1 MADVYADLLCLK
13 EVYEDLKQQRHSLE
27 ELQWNLGETADSV
40 CGSASMEQ
48 LGHQLRIEAEELA
61 GYARLYRQLE
71 EILDR
76 SMRLYQETEQRVLD
90 EYEEAFVYINRADL
104 RAALN
109 RLYTADPDIAGLFEE

>member
-13 EVYEDLKQQRHSLE
+13 EVYEDLKQQRHSVE

-40 CGSASMEQ
+40 CGSASMNQ
-48 LGHQLRIEAEELA
+48 LGHQLWNEAEELS

-71 EILDR
+71 EILDK
-76 SMRLYQETEQRVLD
+76 SMRIYQETEQRILD
-90 EYEEAFVYINRADL
+90 EYEEAFVYLNRSSV

-109 RLYTADPDIAGLFEE
+109 QLSAADPGIARLFEE